1 MRAAGNIITST
12 LKAVPILLLLALQS
26 CGTYNSKT
34 ADIENDIFNGDFKK
48 AIAGIEKNKFLL
60 KDRNRLL
67 YLLEKGKI
75 EHLSGNYE
83 ASNALFEEAY
93 ILVDD
98 RIKTGAGQAVA
109 AKFTNPMAEPYK
121 GEDFEKV
128 TIHYYKALNYFQL
141 GMPNEALVEAKRINL
156 KLYALNEK
164 YKDNKNKYGEDAFSQ
179 ILQGI
184 LYESTGDI
192 NNAFIAYR
200 NAEEIYTKNG
210 GAYFGVAMPQQ
221 LKEDLLR
228 TTRQLGFREE
238 HEAYLKKFKPEEAK
252 NKIKKGSTV
261 PPVPPPPPTGEAI
274 VFWENGL
281 APAKDQVVV
290 TASGKFG
297 AFVGTYNDGEVAEE
311 ILIPIP
317 PGVDI
322 GVINAIAIPRY
333 RTRPSYYGKATILVE
348 GREQQLELAQDF
360 NTIARQ
366 SLKDRMLRETIDLVV
381 RFATKKA
388 ASAGLGAIGKEL
400 FGDAGGELV
409 KMGADIAGA
418 ATEKADTRNW
428 QTLPATIGYTR
439 VPLREGENKF
449 IIKKYGPQGIDT
461 DTLYIPYKRGLQI
474 VNYFDLGRTQTL
486 SDISSTEVKN
496 NEGNSAN
503 AVQSPVSFKYKPA
516 EAGVSTKTVVDRY
529 VSEIGGAEKVNSIST
544 FYSRTVAKNTYP
556 GGTSTIETI
565 TKNNSKGDQYIRTTA
580 DGVLVNTMAVNNKGG
595 YSIGKDGKKI
605 VMDNETYATIRKNTS
620 FHNSLVLPSTE
631 NNAVLKGI
639 TILNGEDVYAISFKP
654 AMGGNETI
662 NFYSLKSGL
671 LMASGSEVA
680 GRNGTTQSLVYISDY
695 RDVKGV
701 KFPFRTT
708 ISLPNISVETITSEI
723 KINEGVSDSDFN

>member
-48 AIAGIEKNKFLL
+48 AIAGIEKNKFLS

-98 RIKTGAGQAVA
+98 RIKTGVGQAVA
-109 AKFTNPMAEPYK
+109 AKFTNPMAESYK

-141 GMPNEALVEAKRINL
+141 AMPNEALVEAKRINL
-156 KLYALNEK
+156 KLYELNEK
-164 YKDNKNKYGEDAFSQ
+164 YKDNKNKYSEDAFSQ

-221 LKEDLLR
+221 LREDLLR

-238 HEAYLKKFKPEEAK
+238 HEAYLKKFNPEEEK
-252 NKIKKGSTV
+252 NKVKKGGTV
-261 PPVPPPPPTGEAI
+261 PPMPPPPPTGEAI

-297 AFVGTYNDGEVAEE
+297 AFVGTYNDGEIAEE

-348 GREQQLELAQDF
+348 GREQQFELAQDF

-366 SLKDRMLRETIDLVV
+366 TLKDRMLRETIDLVV

-400 FGDAGGELV
+400 LGDAGGELV
-409 KMGADIAGA
+409 KIGADIAGA

-439 VPLREGENKF
+439 VPLKEGENKF

-461 DTLYIPYKRGLQI
+461 DTIYIPYKRGLQI
-474 VNYFDLGRTQTL
+474 VNYFDLGRTQILPATTSAEVKYNGAKSPDAL
-486 SDISSTEVKN
+486 QSPISSN
-496 NEGNSAN
+496 YR
-503 AVQSPVSFKYKPA
+503 PV
-516 EAGVSTKTVVDRY
+516 EAGVSVKTVVDRY
-529 VSEIGGAEKVNSIST
+529 VTTIGGAERIKNIKT
-544 FYSRTVAKNTYP
+544 FYSKTIAKSTYE

-565 TKNNSKGDQYIRTTA
+565 TKSNSKNNQYIRTTA
-580 DGVLVNTMAVNNKGG
+580 DGVLVNTMVINDKG
-595 YSIGKDGKKI
+595 
-605 VMDNETYATIRKNTS
+605 
-620 FHNSLVLPSTE
+620 
-631 NNAVLKGI
+631 
-639 TILNGEDVYAISFKP
+639 
-654 AMGGNETI
+654 
-662 NFYSLKSGL
+662 
-671 LMASGSEVA
+671 
-680 GRNGTTQSLVYISDY
+680 
-695 RDVKGV
+695 
-701 KFPFRTT
+701 
-708 ISLPNISVETITSEI
+708 
-723 KINEGVSDSDFN
+723 